1 MSLNTQVRSI
11 ELQEIR
17 PRHSSEPLWL
27 PGQPATS
34 GNLPLVLRAQP
45 SPVTRWNS
53 TPVRRVKHPRL
64 QFDKGL
70 QIDLLA

>member
-1 MSLNTQVRSI
+1 VRSI
-11 ELQEIR
+11 ELHEIR
-17 PRHSSEPLWL
+17 AQGSSGQLWL

-34 GNLPLVLRAQP
+34 DNLPLVLRAQP
-45 SPVTRWNS
+45 SPVMRWNS